1 MKQTQNGG
9 HPSRRVKPNHG
20 LTSRVARH
28 LKETLKLRKIQL
40 LFCLAALLVGA
51 TQSGANP
58 VLDWNNIAAQT
69 ILAPS
74 TRGPA
79 ITLDFAV
86 VHAAMH
92 DAVQAYDKRFEPYAI
107 DVLDAEGSV
116 AAAVAKAAHDVLVN
130 RFPAQAGALGL
141 LYGNYLAD
149 HALAADDPG
158 VHVGAEVA
166 AGMIALRANDGSFPA
181 VFPPFTGANLI
192 GVWRPTPS
200 YNPGPPPSFAPMV
213 VPWAAQVTPFVA
225 LSPSQFR
232 AEPPPHLN
240 SAEYAR
246 DYNEVKALG
255 SLENSART
263 PEQTQLAYFFA
274 DNFFAQWHRVIRSI
288 AEMNLDNEGD
298 TARLLAL
305 SWLAVADAFITTWE
319 SKIYYSYWRPVT
331 AIQEGDNDGNKKT
344 AGDPDWK
351 PFLNTPNYPEYTSG
365 ANGVVGAIFR
375 TMRLY
380 FGTDNFTFFVTSNH
394 PLAAPNVRIYERFS
408 DAAQDMV
415 DVRIYHGL
423 HFRSGDEAGRKVGRQ
438 AAKWVF
444 HNALRPLHG
453 LNAPEDDGEADE

>member
-1 MKQTQNGG
+1 MKLIRIRLLL
-9 HPSRRVKPNHG
+9 SA
-20 LTSRVARH
+20 LTA
-28 LKETLKLRKIQL
+28 
-40 LFCLAALLVGA
+40 LFVGA
-51 TQSGANP
+51 THIGANP

-92 DAVQAYDKRFEPYAI
+92 DAVQAYEKRFEPYAI
-107 DVLDAEGSV
+107 DVPDPEGSI
-116 AAAVAKAAHDVLVN
+116 AAAVAKAAHDVLVD
-130 RFPAQAGALGL
+130 RFPGQAAALDL
-141 LYGNYLAD
+141 LYQNYLAD
-149 HALAADDPG
+149 NGLTGDDPG
-158 VHVGAEVA
+158 VLVGFEVA
-166 AGMIALRANDGSFPA
+166 AGIIALRANDGSFPF
-181 VFPPFTGANLI
+181 VFPSFTGAELT

-200 YNPGPPPSFAPMV
+200 YNPGPPASFASMA
-213 VPWAAQVTPFVA
+213 VPWAAEVTPFVA

-232 AEPPPHLN
+232 AEPPPQLN
-240 SAEYAR
+240 SAKYAR

-331 AIQEGDNDGNKKT
+331 AIHEGDSDGNNKT
-344 AGDPDWK
+344 AGDPNWK

-380 FGTDNFTFFVTSNH
+380 FGTDKFTFFITSNH
-394 PLAAPNVRIYERFS
+394 AMANPNVRIYERFS
-408 DAAQDMV
+408 DAVQDMV
-415 DVRIYHGL
+415 DVRICHGL
-423 HFRSGDEAGRKVGRQ
+423 HFRFGDEAGRKVGRQ
-438 AAKWVF
+438 TAKWVF

-453 LNAPEDDGEADE
+453 PYALEDDAED